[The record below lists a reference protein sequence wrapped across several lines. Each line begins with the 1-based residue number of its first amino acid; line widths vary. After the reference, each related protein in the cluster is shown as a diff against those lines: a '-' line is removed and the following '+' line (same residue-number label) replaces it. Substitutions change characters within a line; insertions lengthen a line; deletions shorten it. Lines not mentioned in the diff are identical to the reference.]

1 MINSRP
7 TAPLCATGS
16 YVSTVVVSGQ
26 PADGKPRFAQSVKI
40 DGSGRGAAGHDDHEA
55 VLHGEVVLLPPHLAE
70 RRGASAQRFNGGGS
84 RSARSAR
91 SAAGSLRP

>member
-1 MINSRP
+1 M
-7 TAPLCATGS
+7 
-16 YVSTVVVSGQ
+16 STVVVSGQ